1 MTEFLKLVTPE
12 VAKEYFYSFVDKFEN
27 KTEIIETK
35 NGFYRVV
42 ASQITAGENIPAFP
56 RSTVDGFAVKSKDTF
71 GASENLPGFFK
82 VIGEVIMGQP
92 AEIEVGSGESAVIHT
107 GGMLPKGADAVVM
120 IENSQMTFPGE
131 IEIMRSV
138 GHNENVILT
147 GEDVKE
153 GTEVFTRGAL
163 LRPGDIGALMALG
176 ITKLTVYKLPRV
188 GIVSS
193 GDEIID
199 PAQKINFGQV
209 RDINS
214 YSLSA
219 LVQRY
224 GGIPNRYGIV
234 PDDRQKLTEVMK
246 TALVENDLIIV
257 TAGSS
262 ASIRDLTAEV
272 IDTIGKPGVL
282 VHGVNVKP
290 GKPTILAICDG
301 KPIIGLP
308 GNPVSAYVIAS
319 IFVVPLLRKIRGEK
333 DFEKRQK
340 LMAVL
345 TINISSVAGRED
357 WIPVKILENM
367 DTGIKYVEPIF
378 YKSNLIFSIIRADGF
393 LRIPPDVTGYSVKTE
408 VEIILA

>member
-1 MTEFLKLVTPE
+1 MVEFLKLVTPE
-12 VAKEYFYSFVDKFEN
+12 VAKDYFYSFVDKFEN

-35 NGFYRVV
+35 LALGRVV
-42 ASQITAGENIPAFP
+42 ALPIIASENIPAFP
-56 RSTVDGFAVKSKDTF
+56 RSTVDGFAVLSKDTF
-71 GASENLPGFFK
+71 GVSENLPGLFK
-82 VIGEVIMGQP
+82 VIGEVVMGQP
-92 AEIEVGSGESAVIHT
+92 AEIEIRSGEAAVIHT

-120 IENSQMTFPGE
+120 IENSQLTFPGE
-131 IEIMRSV
+131 IEIMKSV

-153 GTEVFTRGAL
+153 GVEVFTQGTL
-163 LRPGDIGALMALG
+163 LRPGDIGALMSLG
-176 ITKLTVYKLPRV
+176 ITKLSVFKLPRV

-193 GDEIID
+193 GDEIVD
-199 PAQKINFGQV
+199 PEQKINVGQV

-214 YSLSA
+214 YCLSA
-219 LVQRY
+219 LVQSH

-234 PDDRQKLTEVMK
+234 PDDKKKLTEVMK
-246 TALVENDLIIV
+246 TAFVENDLIIV

-262 ASIRDLTAEV
+262 ASVRDLTAEV

-333 DFEKRQK
+333 YFEKRQK
-340 LMAVL
+340 LKGIL
-345 TINISSVAGRED
+345 TINVASLAGRED
-357 WIPVKILENM
+357 WIPVIVQEDM
-367 DTGIKYVEPIF
+367 ESGIKTIEPIF

-393 LRIPPDVTGYSVKTE
+393 LRIPPDITGYSARTE
-408 VEIILA
+408 VEIILI

>member
-1 MTEFLKLVTPE
+1 MVEFLKLVTPE
-12 VAKEYFYSFVDKFEN
+12 VAKDYFYSFVDKFEN

-35 NGFYRVV
+35 CALGRVV
-42 ASQITAGENIPAFP
+42 ALPIIASENIPAFP
-56 RSTVDGFAVKSKDTF
+56 RSTVDGFAVLSKDTF
-71 GASENLPGFFK
+71 GVSENLPGLFK
-82 VIGEVIMGQP
+82 VIGEVVMGQP
-92 AEIEVGSGESAVIHT
+92 AEIEIRSGEAAVIHT

-120 IENSQMTFPGE
+120 IENSQLTFPGE
-131 IEIMRSV
+131 IEIMKSV

-153 GTEVFTRGAL
+153 GVEVFTQGTL
-163 LRPGDIGALMALG
+163 LRPGDIGALMSLG
-176 ITKLTVYKLPRV
+176 ITKLSVFKLPRV

-193 GDEIID
+193 GDEIVD
-199 PAQKINFGQV
+199 PEQKINVGQV

-214 YSLSA
+214 YCLSA
-219 LVQRY
+219 LVQSH

-234 PDDRQKLTEVMK
+234 PDDKKKLTEVMK
-246 TALVENDLIIV
+246 TAFVENDLIIV

-262 ASIRDLTAEV
+262 ASVRDLTAEV

-333 DFEKRQK
+333 YFEKRQK
-340 LMAVL
+340 LKGIL
-345 TINISSVAGRED
+345 TINVASLAGRED
-357 WIPVKILENM
+357 WIPVIVQEDM
-367 DTGIKYVEPIF
+367 ESGIKTIEPIF

-393 LRIPPDVTGYSVKTE
+393 LRIPPDITGYSARTE
-408 VEIILA
+408 VEIILI